1 MRFESRSAP
10 GGERNVALAARSL
23 ERPGGPV
30 EVEAPAHW
38 TTAQLEAWLSWAEIL
53 PPPPGADFPIP
64 VPSGEASLSD
74 ALGRYA
80 HSLAAWGWSLGLF
93 DAVSDA
99 GRFIDGIVA
108 TLFGGLAAP
117 GAQRPAAI
125 ATMVELAS
133 PAAEAAIARHLR
145 DARTSALADDAYAT
159 GRARL
164 AAVADAVARCEGDA
178 AACADPAHNVALARA
193 ARAAREAGLADSLIA
208 DAIARARFGDL
219 DETPADPPRVRG
231 PRLILGAVR
240 ADIAGETSL
249 AARAARAAWESGGVV
264 VAFDPGDA
272 ARART
277 LETAPRLAIDIN
289 RFVETGRLDL
299 DGLAASVRL
308 WVIALEVELAA
319 RAAAP
324 DDSRPLAITLAGLS
338 EWLTG
343 QGLAYDS
350 PQARSAAADVFALA
364 AAAGLLASA
373 ELSAVLGPS
382 PAFTGARE
390 AVLDSI
396 DRRAQACDRSTA
408 AGRRAALLFADAQAA
423 AGSHG
428 LRHMQA
434 TALYDDPELALRLG
448 RSATGAAPWA
458 GPIAISETGDGAVLR
473 GLSPA
478 AIDGLR
484 AIGADPDAAVTA
496 LLGHRSLDGAPGV
509 DPAALHERGFTDHE
523 LEAVTAALPTAASLR
538 KAFAAAIVGEGFVRD
553 VLGAPAEVM
562 DDPDLDVLAI
572 AGFTPEQIA
581 VAERYILGAPDLAA
595 SDLSEEVKAL
605 LAGAGAG
612 DIGPRA
618 RIAMAAACE
627 AFTDAPALSAT
638 DLDWRSDATAV
649 QALHAEAARVDARAI
664 WLRRADAPA
673 DFRLELPNVEEPQ
686 RRAAPAAPAAPI
698 VTERIIETFI
708 ERERVRRRLPDRR
721 KGYIQKATV
730 GGHKVYLHTGEY
742 DDGALGEVFI
752 DMHKEG
758 AAFRSLMNNFAIA
771 VSIGLQ
777 YGVPLD
783 EFVEAFVFTRFEPA
797 GPVTGND
804 SIRSATSI
812 LDYLFREL
820 AVSYLDRED
829 LANADPHEFNADG
842 MGSGAAEGVS
852 QDAEAAVP
860 ASRFISKGFSRGSA
874 PDNLVFL
881 PTAPRRAEARAANEV
896 EEDVCPACGDLS
908 LIRRAGRLVCDS
920 CGAAPERL
928 GR

>member
-10 GGERNVALAARSL
+10 GGGNVALATRAL
-23 ERPGGPV
+23 ERPGETI

-38 TTAQLEAWLSWAEIL
+38 TTAQLEAWLSWAETL
-53 PPPPGADFPIP
+53 PAPAPDGDFPIP
-64 VPSGEASLSD
+64 APAGEASLSN
-74 ALGRYA
+74 APGRYA
-80 HSLAAWGWSLGLF
+80 HRLAAWGWSLGLF
-93 DAVSDA
+93 DSASDA

-108 TLFGGLAAP
+108 ALFGGLAAP
-117 GAQRPAAI
+117 GAPRSLAPAA
-125 ATMVELAS
+125 TGELAS
-133 PAAEAAIARHLR
+133 PEAEAAIGRHLR
-145 DARTSALADDAYAT
+145 DARTAALADDAYAT

-193 ARAAREAGLADSLIA
+193 ARAAREAGLSDGLIA

-219 DETPADPPRVRG
+219 DGTPADPPRRRG
-231 PRLILGAVR
+231 PRLILGADR
-240 ADIAGETSL
+240 AAIAGETPL
-249 AARAARAAWESGGVV
+249 AARAAQAAWESGGVV

-272 ARART
+272 ARASA
-277 LETAPRLAIDIN
+277 LETAPRLAIDIG
-289 RFVETGRLDL
+289 RCVQGERLDL
-299 DGLAASVRL
+299 DALADAVRL
-308 WVIALEVELAA
+308 WVIALELELAA
-319 RAAAP
+319 RAAP
-324 DDSRPLAITLAGLS
+324 PDSRPLAVTLAGLG
-338 EWLTG
+338 EWLAS

-350 PQARSAAADVFALA
+350 PQARGAAADVFAVA
-364 AAAGLLASA
+364 SAAGLLAST
-373 ELSAVLGPS
+373 ELSAALGPC
-382 PAFTGARE
+382 PAFAGARE
-390 AVLDSI
+390 PTLASI

-408 AGRRAALLFADAQAA
+408 AGRCAALLFADALDA
-423 AGSHG
+423 AGRHG
-428 LRHMQA
+428 LRHMQV
-434 TALYDDPELALRLG
+434 TGLYDDPELALRLG
-448 RSATGAAPWA
+448 LSATGAAPWS
-458 GPIAISETGDGAVLR
+458 GPIAISETSDGATLR
-473 GLSPA
+473 SLAPA

-484 AIGADPDAAVTA
+484 AIAADPDDAVTA
-496 LLGHRSLDGAPGV
+496 LLGHRSLEGAPGV

-523 LEAVTAALPTAASLR
+523 LDAVTAALPTSASLR
-538 KAFAAAIVGEGFVRD
+538 DAFSAAVVGEGFVRD
-553 VLGAPAEVM
+553 VLGAPAEAI

-572 AGFTPEQIA
+572 AGFTTEQIA
-581 VAERYILGAPDLAA
+581 AAERHILGAPDLAA
-595 SDLSEEVKAL
+595 SGLADEVKAL
-605 LAGAGAG
+605 LAGDP
-612 DIGPRA
+612 DIDPRA
-618 RIAMAAACE
+618 RIAMSAACE
-627 AFTDAPALSAT
+627 AFTCAPALSAIP
-638 DLDWRSDATAV
+638 LDWRTGAAAV
-649 QALHAEAARVDARAI
+649 QALQAEAAGANARTI

-673 DFRLELPNVEEPQ
+673 DFRLDLPNVEEPQ
-686 RRAAPAAPAAPI
+686 RRAAPAPAAAPI
-698 VTERIIETFI
+698 VTERIVETFI

-742 DDGALGEVFI
+742 DDGQLGEVFI

-842 MGSGAAEGVS
+842 MGAGASEGVS

-881 PTAPRRAEARAANEV
+881 PTAPRRPEARAVGET

-928 GR
+928 GG